1 MRKQRCEGCRWFL
14 RYPSQDLGQCRRYP
28 PTQNTET
35 GWLEARALDWCGEW
49 ADAKNSSE
57 QADQRIQRAIDWLQK
72 AQRYDLQ
79 PLGDYQGEGMVHSS
93 SGDYVD
99 IIDVK
104 AAIDIL
110 QEGQQ

>member
-1 MRKQRCEGCRWFL
+1 MSDIVDTVNR
-14 RYPSQDLGQCRRYP
+14 
-28 PTQNTET
+28 
-35 GWLEARALDWCGEW
+35 LEAWVRNYGHEKQPAFIADLQAIIRA
-49 ADAKNSSE
+49 AKAVS
-57 QADQRIQRAIDWLQK
+57 RAVDWLQK

-99 IIDVK
+99 ITDVR

>member
-1 MRKQRCEGCRWFL
+1 MSELVKTIDRLEQWVEYWEPHQVPEFIADL
-14 RYPSQDLGQCRRYP
+14 RVLI
-28 PTQNTET
+28 N
-35 GWLEARALDWCGEW
+35 A
-49 ADAKNSSE
+49 AKTAS
-57 QADQRIQRAIDWLQK
+57 RAIDWLQK

-79 PLGDYQGEGMVHSS
+79 PLGDYQGEGMVHRS

-110 QEGQQ
+110 QEGQP

>member
-1 MRKQRCEGCRWFL
+1 MSDSVDEINR
-14 RYPSQDLGQCRRYP
+14 
-28 PTQNTET
+28 
-35 GWLEARALDWCGEW
+35 LEAWVRNYGHQRQPEFIADLKTVIGTAKAVSRAV
-49 ADAKNSSE
+49 
-57 QADQRIQRAIDWLQK
+57 DWLQR

-79 PLGDYQGEGMVHSS
+79 PHGDYYQGEGMVHSS

-99 IIDVK
+99 FIDVK

>member
-1 MRKQRCEGCRWFL
+1 M
-14 RYPSQDLGQCRRYP
+14 SDLVDEINR
-28 PTQNTET
+28 
-35 GWLEARALDWCGEW
+35 LEAWVRNYGHQKQPEFI
-49 ADAKNSSE
+49 ADLKAVIDAAKAVS
-57 QADQRIQRAIDWLQK
+57 RAIDWLRK

-99 IIDVK
+99 FIDVK

>member
-1 MRKQRCEGCRWFL
+1 MGII
-14 RYPSQDLGQCRRYP
+14 D
-28 PTQNTET
+28 PT
-35 GWLEARALDWCGEW
+35 
-49 ADAKNSSE
+49 E
-57 QADQRIQRAIDWLQK
+57 QQLQQYRNQIQRALQVLQK

-99 IIDVK
+99 ISDVQS
-104 AAIDIL
+104 AIRIL

>member
-1 MRKQRCEGCRWFL
+1 MSKLAKTIDRLEQWVDYSEPHSVPEFIADL
-14 RYPSQDLGQCRRYP
+14 RVLI
-28 PTQNTET
+28 N
-35 GWLEARALDWCGEW
+35 A
-49 ADAKNSSE
+49 AKTIS
-57 QADQRIQRAIDWLQK
+57 RAIDWLEK

-79 PLGDYQGEGMVHSS
+79 PLGDYQGEGMVHSEH
-93 SGDYVD
+93 GDYVD

>member
-1 MRKQRCEGCRWFL
+1 M
-14 RYPSQDLGQCRRYP
+14 S
-28 PTQNTET
+28 ET
-35 GWLEARALDWCGEW
+35 LHRAV
-49 ADAKNSSE
+49 ADASCIIVR
-57 QADQRIQRAIDWLQK
+57 QDDQIQRALQVLQK

-79 PLGDYQGEGMVHSS
+79 PLGDYQSEGMVHSS

-99 IIDVK
+99 ISDVR

>member
-1 MRKQRCEGCRWFL
+1 MSELAKTIERLQLWIKHWQPHYPVEFIADLWRVLGTASAAQEAVEVLQR
-14 RYPSQDLGQCRRYP
+14 
-28 PTQNTET
+28 
-35 GWLEARALDWCGEW
+35 
-49 ADAKNSSE
+49 
-57 QADQRIQRAIDWLQK
+57 

-99 IIDVK
+99 IVDVK